1 MLLPEMIWKNHAI
14 WDKTKDRHWEPV
26 NVTKRIVFWFFL
38 QMHEVFRTIK
48 LSNTTT
54 IEQPSINLPEVR
66 KFPLFEGEDP
76 WVRWCYPAKAPRSP
90 PGGVQL
96 LLGLVKHLNEASKNY
111 GKNGFI
117 NHFNHTQFRLLSELS
132 HKNKKHYLS
141 KSIQTPVGRILSMKN
156 APMRLGKD
164 WQPLSDQ
171 DDSQP

>member
-1 MLLPEMIWKNHAI
+1 MLLSEMIWTNHAI

-76 WVRWCYPAKAPRSP
+76 WVCWCYPAKAPRSP